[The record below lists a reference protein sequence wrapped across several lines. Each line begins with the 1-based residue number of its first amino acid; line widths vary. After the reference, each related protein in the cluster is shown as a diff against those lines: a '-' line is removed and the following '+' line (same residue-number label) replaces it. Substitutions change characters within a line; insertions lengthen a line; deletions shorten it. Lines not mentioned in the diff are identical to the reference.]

1 MKPMMKKKIG
11 KAIEK
16 AMAKGEG
23 KMEKMPK
30 GKSTKP
36 AMKKKMKMDNY

>member
-1 MKPMMKKKIG
+1 MKEMLKKKIS
-11 KAIEK
+11 KALEK

-36 AMKKKMKMDNY
+36 AMKKGMNNY

>member
-11 KAIEK
+11 KAIER
-16 AMAKGEG
+16 AMAKGEA

-36 AMKKKMKMDNY
+36 AMKKGIKNY

>member
-1 MKPMMKKKIG
+1 MKTMMKKKIG

-16 AMAKGEG
+16 AMAKGEA

-36 AMKKKMKMDNY
+36 VMKKGMKNY

>member
-1 MKPMMKKKIG
+1 MKTMVKKKIS

-16 AMAKGEG
+16 AMAKAEG

-36 AMKKKMKMDNY
+36 MMKKGMSNY